1 MSVGEVAGLGSE
13 ALEAYVYGERRR
25 FDSHGRRWE
34 FVREA
39 RADNQ
44 FWLTITVSIE
54 GFILDTAGMT
64 LDRIAGK
71 IGEEALVAL
80 VERMSETVTT
90 VHNAAVAQQRA
101 LQAEA

>member
-1 MSVGEVAGLGSE
+1 
-13 ALEAYVYGERRR
+13 
-25 FDSHGRRWE
+25 
-34 FVREA
+34 
-39 RADNQ
+39 
-44 FWLTITVSIE
+44 
-54 GFILDTAGMT
+54 MT